1 MKLKITLLWV
11 ALLVQNI
18 VLAQLETISTEW
30 SGSGFALNKGYVVT
44 NYHVV
49 EGAQTIRI
57 VGVNGEMYKAYKAIV
72 VAVDRNNDIALLK
85 ISDKNFKGFNSIP
98 YGVKTQLAEVGESVF
113 LLGYPLTET
122 MGDEIKLTT
131 GVISSRSGFQ
141 GDKSIYQTTAPIQPG
156 NSGGPLF
163 DNNGNVIGIVCA
175 KHKGAENVGYAIKSV
190 YLKNLIETS
199 LDIPIVP
206 TSNALSNQSLPNKV
220 KLAKKFVF
228 FIYCSDEYDEE
239 YEVPKRSDN
248 KHIPNDNEK
257 TEPEIYESK
266 EFTIFNRNE
275 NHNKSIIIKKLRT
288 NEDYTEIDV
297 EIHNYSF
304 KDTIISVPE
313 NLYID
318 DGKMGYALDDAKG
331 IQISP
336 HAQKLPA
343 QQYIK
348 ATLYFSPIPAGARKI
363 SLQGGNKDWYFWGV
377 TFIE

>member
-18 VLAQLETISTEW
+18 VLAQIETLSTEW

-49 EGAQTIRI
+49 EGARTIKI

-98 YGVKTQLAEVGESVF
+98 YGVKTQLVEVGESVF

-199 LDIPIVP
+199 LDVPIMP

-239 YEVPKRSDN
+239 YEAPKRSD
-248 KHIPNDNEK
+248 KKLIPNDEK
-257 TEPEIYESK
+257 TEPEIYETK
-266 EFTIFNRNE
+266 EFTIFSRNE

-313 NLYID
+313 DLYID

-331 IQISP
+331 IRISP
-336 HAQKLPA
+336 HAQTLPA

-348 ATLYFSPIPAGARKI
+348 ATLYFSPIPASVRKI

-377 TFIE
+377 TFIK